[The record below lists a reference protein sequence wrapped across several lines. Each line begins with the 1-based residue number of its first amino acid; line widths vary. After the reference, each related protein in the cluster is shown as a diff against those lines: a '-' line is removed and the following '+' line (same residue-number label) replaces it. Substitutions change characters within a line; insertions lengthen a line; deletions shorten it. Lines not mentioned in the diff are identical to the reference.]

1 MLRSISSKTR
11 IRRNSIFMLQSVNS
25 SKNRIVGIRILMSVR
40 NWEPMLQSVCSSKTI
55 VVKNM
60 MLILQS
66 IKEAGQGSSEI
77 KC

>member
-55 VVKNM
+55 VIKNM